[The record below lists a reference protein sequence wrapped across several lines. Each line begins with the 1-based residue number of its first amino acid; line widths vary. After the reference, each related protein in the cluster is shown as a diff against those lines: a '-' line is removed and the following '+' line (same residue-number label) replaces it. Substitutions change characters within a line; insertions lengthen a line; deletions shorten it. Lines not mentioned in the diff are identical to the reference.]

1 MDRESKVEH
10 GRPFGQLD
18 QFACRGEDIDLVFVQ
33 VHLEILHQVERV
45 VLFRF
50 QGGTDSVQEF
60 VQPAFRLSSFIFPVS
75 GQSPFGNFVHAAGTD
90 LHFHPFV
97 LWSHHGDMQTF
108 VTVRFRDR
116 YPVLHAFRVRLVH
129 IGDDRVDLPAVR
141 TLLLIRRVEDDADG
155 KQVVY
160 VFERDV
166 LFLQL
171 VVDGVDG
178 LRASLDVELQPS
190 LLQLAFDRGDEL
202 GDVGVARTFR
212 LV

>member
-50 QGGTDSVQEF
+50 QGGTDSVQE
-60 VQPAFRLSSFIFPVS
+60 
-75 GQSPFGNFVHAAGTD
+75 FVHAAGTD

>member
-1 MDRESKVEH
+1 MGS
-10 GRPFGQLD
+10 
-18 QFACRGEDIDLVFVQ
+18 
-33 VHLEILHQVERV
+33 
-45 VLFRF
+45 
-50 QGGTDSVQEF
+50 
-60 VQPAFRLSSFIFPVS
+60 
-75 GQSPFGNFVHAAGTD
+75 QSPFGNFVHAVGTD
-90 LHFHPFV
+90 LYFHPFV

-141 TLLLIRRVEDDADG
+141 TFFFIWCVQDDTDG

-166 LFLQL
+166 LFFQL

-212 LV
+212 LVQLLLDKIVLLAVGIFQRQVFQFAFDRVQAEAVGERGV

>member
-116 YPVLHAFRVRLVH
+116 YPVLHAFRVRLVTH
-129 IGDDRVDLPAVR
+129 
-141 TLLLIRRVEDDADG
+141 
-155 KQVVY
+155 
-160 VFERDV
+160 
-166 LFLQL
+166 L
-171 VVDGVDG
+171 VMI
-178 LRASLDVELQPS
+178 E
-190 LLQLAFDRGDEL
+190 
-202 GDVGVARTFR
+202 
-212 LV
+212 

>member
-166 LFLQL
+166 LLFQL
-171 VVDGVDG
+171 VVDGMDG
-178 LRASLDVELQPS
+178 LGTSLDVEPES
-190 LLQLAFDRGDEL
+190 GIF
-202 GDVGVARTFR
+202 
-212 LV
+212 